1 MASDPPQSSDVPPA
15 ASARDKSDFEEA
27 GRERQPSL
35 VVEFIDFLKYNK
47 KWWLLPIVIV
57 LALVGLLVFLASTG
71 VAPFIYP
78 I

>member
-1 MASDPPQSSDVPPA
+1 MSSETPQQPTMPPA
-15 ASARDKSDFEEA
+15 PSASGKSEFEQA
-27 GRERQPSL
+27 GQEQQPSL

-57 LALVGLLVFLASTG
+57 LALVGILVFLASTG